1 METSRSTTG
10 MKRIERWLLVT
21 GLLCLAVFAA
31 AMIHRTFSSRSALVQ
46 FDRMKAAAAEAPK
59 VEALNLGDERK
70 VDYSLWSKERRRAHQ
85 ESLAALKG
93 APVAVLTVGRLGIRV
108 PVFDGT
114 DDFALNRGAGWIAGT
129 ARPGQE
135 GNVGIAGHRDG
146 FFRGLKDVR
155 TGDMLEL
162 ATLQGVKHYAVDEIE
177 IVAPDNVRVLQRRA
191 APSVTLVTCYPFYFI
206 GDAPQRWIVH
216 AALAE

>member
-1 METSRSTTG
+1 MERSRSTTG

-162 ATLQGVKHYAVDEIE
+162 ATLQGVKHYAVDEVE
-177 IVAPDNVRVLQRRA
+177 IVTPDNVTVLQKRA
-191 APSVTLVTCYPFYFI
+191 EPSVTLVTCYPLYFI

>member
-162 ATLQGVKHYAVDEIE
+162 ATLQGVRRYVVDEIE
-177 IVAPDNVRVLQRRA
+177 LVAPDNVSVLQRRA

-216 AALAE
+216 AALTE

>member
-31 AMIHRTFSSRSALVQ
+31 SMIHRTFSSRSALVQ

-162 ATLQGVKHYAVDEIE
+162 ATLQGVKHYAVDEVE
-177 IVAPDNVRVLQRRA
+177 IVTPDNVTVLQKRA
-191 APSVTLVTCYPFYFI
+191 EPSVTLVTCYPFYFI

>member
-162 ATLQGVKHYAVDEIE
+162 ATLQGVKHYAVDEVE
-177 IVAPDNVRVLQRRA
+177 IVTPDNVTVLQKRA
-191 APSVTLVTCYPFYFI
+191 EPSVTLVTCYPFYFI

>member
-59 VEALNLGDERK
+59 VEALNLRDERK

-129 ARPGQE
+129 ARPGRVSSTPRY
-135 GNVGIAGHRDG
+135 GTWFNG
-146 FFRGLKDVR
+146 
-155 TGDMLEL
+155 
-162 ATLQGVKHYAVDEIE
+162 
-177 IVAPDNVRVLQRRA
+177 APILRLQRS
-191 APSVTLVTCYPFYFI
+191 PI
-206 GDAPQRWIVH
+206 RWIIEPWPMWAKLRGRSCARV
-216 AALAE
+216 ARATSSA

>member
-162 ATLQGVKHYAVDEIE
+162 ATLQGVKHYAVDEVE
-177 IVAPDNVRVLQRRA
+177 IVTPDNVTVLQKRA

>member
-31 AMIHRTFSSRSALVQ
+31 AMLHRTLSSRSALAQ
-46 FDRMKAAAAEAPK
+46 FEQMKVAAAEPSK
-59 VEALNLGDERK
+59 VEVLDPGDERK
-70 VDYSLWSKERRRAHQ
+70 VDYSLWSRERKRAHQ

-114 DDFALNRGAGWIAGT
+114 DDLALNRGAGWIAGT
-129 ARPGQE
+129 ASPGQD

-146 FFRGLKDVR
+146 FFRGLKDVK
-155 TGDMLEL
+155 TGDKLEL

-177 IVAPDNVRVLQRRA
+177 IVTPDNVRVLQRRA

-216 AALAE
+216 AALTE